1 MKTRTRVI
9 IILLCVLFLGGVIT
23 VTILTRN
30 NSEPY
35 VPPTGDVEQNGDT
48 TDNEEVVFGEGYTL
62 VDFGGTNCKPCQK
75 LQPILQ
81 SLREAY
87 ENIDIR
93 FYDIQRTSL
102 GATLARQYKIS
113 AMPTLVFFE
122 DGQEIYRFVGFR
134 YDIDMEEYIEG
145 FFRDFGWIE

>member
-23 VTILTRN
+23 ATLLTRK

-35 VPPTGDVEQNGDT
+35 VPPTGDIEQNGDT
-48 TDNEEVVFGEGYTL
+48 TDNEEVVFGKGYTL
-62 VDFGGTNCKPCQK
+62 VDFGGTNCKPCQQ

-81 SLREAY
+81 NLRETY

-102 GATLARQYKIS
+102 GATLAR
-113 AMPTLVFFE
+113 
-122 DGQEIYRFVGFR
+122 
-134 YDIDMEEYIEG
+134 
-145 FFRDFGWIE
+145 